1 MRELSAHAITEAV
14 ARLCVTANTR
24 LPQDVKDTIAAAR
37 QAEPWPVAQDI
48 LDKIMEKIGRAH
60 V

>member
-48 LDKIMEKIGRAH
+48 LD
-60 V
+60 